1 MRWMITTIFSPYGLM
16 ILGAVIVAVGGIV
29 AAIGVVW
36 NEKNT
41 EITSNKQTLLL
52 QDVAARAG
60 DKTQM
65 EELIRTRARALY
77 ADRRQADNVAEDV
90 IKRLPELTAEF
101 QDFQRD
107 IRDAQQRENDEF
119 RLNWEPFVRTTVEKF
134 DSVIEQFRH
143 QGVKMEVARNDNL
156 SLTSEYFQSTP
167 ELRTVS
173 FEGTQIRLFYSSY
186 VADERN
192 HRDASIYFA
201 GGNMNI
207 TVTLGL
213 QHASCKTEFFETNKI
228 DTQATE
234 VSKDSGVSKTFVD
247 FVDGS
252 IAKIFERAVVIT
264 RAEKEKR

>member
-1 MRWMITTIFSPYGLM
+1 MRWMTTTILSPYGLM
-16 ILGAVIVAVGGIV
+16 ILGAVIAAIGGIV
-29 AAIGVVW
+29 AAIGGVW
-36 NEKNT
+36 NAKNNEAT
-41 EITSNKQTLLL
+41 ANNQTRLL

-60 DKTQM
+60 DKKQL

-77 ADRRQADNVAEDV
+77 ADRRQADHIAEDV

-107 IRDAQQRENDEF
+107 IRNAQHRENDEF
-119 RLNWEPFVRTTVEKF
+119 RLNWEPFVRTTVDKF
-134 DSVIEQFRH
+134 DSIVEQFRH
-143 QGVKMEVARNDNL
+143 QGLKMEVVRSDNL
-156 SLTSEYFQSTP
+156 PLTTEYFQSTL

-192 HRDASIYFA
+192 HRDGSIYLA

-213 QHASCKTEFFETNKI
+213 QHASCTAEVFETNKI
-228 DTQATE
+228 DTEATE
-234 VSKDSGVSKTFVD
+234 VSKESGVPKKFVD
-247 FVDGS
+247 FVDAS
-252 IAKIFERAVVIT
+252 IAKMFERAVVMT